1 MRFPDLGVGRSTGW
15 SSYSGDSDAE
25 RFQDEGRGT
34 ALLVSIEAAGAP
46 PIVETVEVGRLRWSQ
61 ERRDA
66 TSQPLGEI
74 ITHFAEKEN
83 RELTLLRL
91 CLTGVI
97 DPEKYQRINDVLKE
111 IVCNRYCPGSCLE
124 ADEVLVEPHPEQLNR
139 LVGDGVLARVLER
152 LRNESQS
159 TDSATK
165 RVADHALKLLYRIA
179 WEGQAS

>member
-1 MRFPDLGVGRSTGW
+1 MRFPDLGTGRSTGW

-46 PIVETVEVGRLRWSQ
+46 PAVETVEIGRLRWCQ
-61 ERRDA
+61 ERRDV

-74 ITHFAEKEN
+74 ITHYAEREH

-97 DPEKYQRINDVLKE
+97 DPQKYPRINEVLKT
-111 IVCNRYCPGSCLE
+111 IVCDRYYPGSCLE
-124 ADEVLVEPHPEQLNR
+124 ADDVLVEAHPEQLSR
-139 LVGDGVLARVLER
+139 LVGDGVLSRVLER
-152 LRNESQS
+152 LRDESRS
-159 TDSATK
+159 ADPATK
-165 RVADHALKLLYRIA
+165 HVADHALKLLYRIA
-179 WEGQAS
+179 SEGQAS